1 MTTFEKVQN
10 MLSEQ
15 LQIDKSKIKL
25 ESDILRDLD
34 ADSIALFY
42 MVMSIEEEY
51 KVSIDDATVA
61 KLKTVK
67 DVVEY
72 IDSIK
77 K

>member
-15 LQIDKSKIKL
+15 LQVEKSKIKL
-25 ESDILRDLD
+25 ESDILRDLN
-34 ADSIALFY
+34 ADSISLFY

-51 KVSIDDATVA
+51 KISIDDEKVA
-61 KLKTVK
+61 QLKTVK
-67 DVVEY
+67 DVVDF

>member
-15 LQIDKSKIKL
+15 LQIEKGKIKP
-25 ESDILRDLD
+25 ESDILRDLN
-34 ADSIALFY
+34 ADSISLFY
-42 MVMSIEEEY
+42 LVMSIEEEY
-51 KVSIDDATVA
+51 KVSISDEKVA
-61 KLKTVK
+61 QLKTVK
-67 DVVEY
+67 DVVSY